1 MDRWVDELMYD
12 GWMVDG
18 WTGDG
23 WVGRWMDVCV
33 DGWMSGWRMDE

>member
-1 MDRWVDELMYD
+1 MDRWVDEWMND

-33 DGWMSGWRMDE
+33 DGWMSG

>member
-1 MDRWVDELMYD
+1 MDRWVDEWMYD

-33 DGWMSGWRMDE
+33 DGWMSG